1 MLIGEGLDYVRVYEV
16 VQNAET
22 ILRRKINPN
31 ITTMGEWRK
40 KLNEENPFII
50 NVNKQAKLFIYG
62 SEDEL
67 A

>member
-1 MLIGEGLDYVRVYEV
+1 MLIGEGLDYVSVYKAI
-16 VQNAET
+16 QNAET

-31 ITTMGEWRK
+31 ITMLSEWRK
-40 KLNEENPFII
+40 KLNEENPFIA

-67 A
+67 V